1 MARFTGA
8 SGLRLV
14 STAILGGA
22 SDNIARLKPAGNH
35 TVANNATLN
44 LGAPRGF
51 VFVQNTSDQ
60 HGALYYLRGTTAIEL
75 LDSNNVFSP
84 TQGTASSNNIYHD
97 GSVWRL
103 ENTRGSSK
111 TYEVIILGRSTDF

>member
-1 MARFTGA
+1 M
-8 SGLRLV
+8 
-14 STAILGGA
+14 
-22 SDNIARLKPAGNH
+22 
-35 TVANNATLN
+35 
-44 LGAPRGF
+44 
-51 VFVQNTSDQ
+51 QNTSDQ

-84 TQGTASSNNIYHD
+84 TQGRASSNNIYHD